1 MKYGVSRQTLL
12 LTAGLVWTLA
22 GGKVLAIGLA
32 AWLHEHT
39 HAWYFKTGEATL
51 VFLLFFCLVFHRLFR
66 KYTARIREKSEKNCP
81 FAFFDTRGWLIM
93 AFMMMLGIVVRLFEL
108 LPPLFIAVFYTGLAF
123 ALIGTGIRFL
133 LHWYSFR
140 RSL

>member
-1 MKYGVSRQTLL
+1 MSTRTPGTSRR
-12 LTAGLVWTLA
+12 
-22 GGKVLAIGLA
+22 GKRR
-32 AWLHEHT
+32 WSSS
-39 HAWYFKTGEATL
+39 
-51 VFLLFFCLVFHRLFR
+51 HRLFR
-66 KYTARIREKSEKNCP
+66 KYTARIRGKSEKNCP

-93 AFMMMLGIVVRLFEL
+93 AFMMTLGIVVRLFEL

>member
-66 KYTARIREKSEKNCP
+66 KYTARIRGKSEKNCP

-93 AFMMMLGIVVRLFEL
+93 AFMMTLGIVVRLFEL
-108 LPPLFIAVFYTGLAF
+108 LPPLFIAVFYT
-123 ALIGTGIRFL
+123 
-133 LHWYSFR
+133 
-140 RSL
+140 